1 MKLFSTEDHRTYMR
15 HTETALLKKKK
26 IADQTR
32 KRITTKGSQQIQLI
46 RELTPQELEVIELSK
61 IDFIL
66 SIFIIFEE
74 KKQKQ
79 CS

>member
-1 MKLFSTEDHRTYMR
+1 MR

-26 IADQTR
+26 KLQT
-32 KRITTKGSQQIQLI
+32 KQGKEITMKGSQQIQLI